1 MSFKSLSPGIC
12 FLKGKRWHWT
22 VSSLRTS
29 SALFLYGFWSSD
41 LFWTL
46 VFLPGLPPAVRSAI
60 KSWNNKVGIESPGTE
75 RWGKVCHYEIYILG
89 GDGVAWGLGSK
100 QTTKRRA
107 CLPAKSRQS
116 WPTLCYPMDCSA
128 PGSSAHGIL
137 QARILEWVAIPFS
150 RGFSWPSG
158 WTWVSCTA
166 GEFLLS

>member
-137 QARILEWVAIPFS
+137 QARILEWVAMPSS
-150 RGFSWPSG
+150 RDLP
-158 WTWVSCTA
+158 
-166 GEFLLS
+166 